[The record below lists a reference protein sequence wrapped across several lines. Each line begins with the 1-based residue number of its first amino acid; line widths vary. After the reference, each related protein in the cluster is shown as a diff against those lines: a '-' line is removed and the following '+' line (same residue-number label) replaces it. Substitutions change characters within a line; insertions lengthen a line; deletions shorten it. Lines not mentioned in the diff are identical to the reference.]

1 MAVSQEAI
9 RYNAA
14 QKMFWAALS
23 VVVARLFGGLGVIT
37 TVHALRGLAA
47 LAVVLL
53 HTNYL
58 FFGAI
63 SSQFQAVSIFFVISG
78 FIVAYITEHGTEN
91 FLIRRVFRVLP
102 IYWLVTIFALIWY
115 PLGQFSWLALVF
127 SDPAQAILQVE
138 GALFNPDFFPYVLK
152 NLLMIPYP
160 DPSSGAYTLFV
171 YPAWTLAIECFF
183 YLLFGVLAMLG
194 RKPALIVISAFF
206 VGCNLFRILGDG
218 HGVLGFYGK
227 QESLYIVSG
236 FGVYWLWK
244 RSDKVAELPRILFKI
259 LALIVA
265 ALVFASNVPLAYS
278 QTSPVWNNFLQYT
291 WHILPPVVVLTALMM
306 HTAGIRCNF
315 RVIVFLGDISYA
327 LYLVHTIVLTTFDRY
342 ASVYPFLEFRH
353 NFKGVVLAVAVSCLV
368 AWVLHV
374 GFEKP
379 IIRFGK
385 RFIREKK
392 VIAPT
397 AVAS

>member
-1 MAVSQEAI
+1 VRRRTSAVI
-9 RYNAA
+9 
-14 QKMFWAALS
+14 AL
-23 VVVARLFGGLGVIT
+23 LYWGGLGVIT

-58 FFGAI
+58 FFGVIA
-63 SSQFQAVSIFFVISG
+63 SQFQAVSIFFVISG

-102 IYWLVTIFALIWY
+102 IYWLVTIFALVWY

-127 SDPAQAILQVE
+127 TDPAQAMLQVQA
-138 GALFNPDFFPYVLK
+138 ALFNPDFFPYVVK

-160 DPSSGAYTLFV
+160 DPSSGAYTLFI

-183 YLLFGVLAMLG
+183 YLLFGVLALLG
-194 RKPALIVISAFF
+194 RTPAIVAVSVFF

-227 QESLYIVSG
+227 LESLYIVSG
-236 FGVYWLWK
+236 FVVYWLWK
-244 RSDKVAELPRILFKI
+244 RSGNVAKLPRFLFKI

-265 ALVFASNVPLAYS
+265 ALVFATNVPLAYS
-278 QTSPVWNNFLQYT
+278 QTSAIWNNFLQYT
-291 WHILPPVVVLTALMM
+291 WHVLPPLVVLTALMM
-306 HTAGIRCNF
+306 HSVGIRCNF
-315 RVIVFLGDISYA
+315 RVFVFLGDISYT

-353 NFKGVVLAVAVSCLV
+353 NFKGMVLAVAASCFV

-385 RFIREKK
+385 RFAREKK
-392 VIAPT
+392 LVPSNV
-397 AVAS
+397 VAG